1 MALIFL
7 ELILPRPLLQE
18 PYARNPSPNPSLH
31 PNPSHHPNQEPYAR
45 NPNPKPHLNPH
56 PNPNTSPNPNKSHH
70 LNQEPYARVLS
81 RSPNDP
87 EAFLRWLAQPSGALA
102 LPAPVEA

>member
-18 PYARNPSPNPSLH
+18 PYARNPNS
-31 PNPSHHPNQEPYAR
+31 
-45 NPNPKPHLNPH
+45 KPHLNPH
-56 PNPNTSPNPNKSHH
+56 PSPSPSPNPNPSHRR
-70 LNQEPYARVLS
+70 NQEPYARVVS
-81 RSPNDP
+81 RNPNDP

>member
-18 PYARNPSPNPSLH
+18 PYAR
-31 PNPSHHPNQEPYAR
+31 
-45 NPNPKPHLNPH
+45 
-56 PNPNTSPNPNKSHH
+56 
-70 LNQEPYARVLS
+70 VLS
-81 RSPNDP
+81 RNPNDP

-102 LPAPVEA
+102 LPAAVEALSPALHSLLQGMLQRDAASSAA